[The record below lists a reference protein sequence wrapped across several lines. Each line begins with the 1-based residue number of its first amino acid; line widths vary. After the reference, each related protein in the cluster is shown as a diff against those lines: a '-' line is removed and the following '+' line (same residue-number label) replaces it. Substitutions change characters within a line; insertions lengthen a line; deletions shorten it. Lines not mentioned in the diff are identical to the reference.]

1 MDWDRFYGVQQFAV
15 FAVLAHLPLVVE
27 ASLSLPLLVGW
38 YVTMLA
44 VACLALV
51 TNLGWPA
58 LAREYE
64 TELGALEVGLCGVG
78 CAIVTVVLVQTPDPT
93 RYTYGLA
100 AVAGVAA
107 VGLAGASLS
116 NGLSHLFPWRR

>member
-1 MDWDRFYGVQQFAV
+1 MMDWDGFYGVQQFAV

-38 YVTMLA
+38 YVTMLTVA
-44 VACLALV
+44 VLALV
-51 TNLGWPA
+51 TNVGWPA

-78 CAIVTVVLVQTPDPT
+78 CAIVTVVLVQEADPT
-93 RYTYGLA
+93 PYTYGLA
-100 AVAGVAA
+100 AAAALAA
-107 VGLAGASLS
+107 VALAGAALRPIVAART
-116 NGLSHLFPWRR
+116 NG